1 MSELAGANHVTA
13 GPRACE
19 AGAGMSELAGRIV
32 TPDGVIEGTL
42 HLDGARIAAVTPGP
56 IDTDAP
62 WFVPGFVDMHCHGG
76 GGHTFTTGDAAAVR
90 AGAAFHAGHG
100 TTTLLA
106 SLVSS
111 PFSVMLD
118 ATKAYAPL
126 VAEGV
131 IGGIHF
137 EGPYLSEACC
147 GAQNPA
153 FLRDPSIDELTR
165 LIDVADGGIR
175 MMTIAPERAGA
186 LEAIAFLAAQG
197 VIAAVGHTDAT
208 YAQVLDAI
216 TAGASVGTHVFNGM
230 RPPHH
235 RAPGPVYAL
244 LGAPGIVCEFV
255 ADGVHMADE
264 TLSFATGVVG
274 NSRAALITDAI
285 TATGMPDGAYELGG
299 QAVSVASGVARLTT
313 TDGTQG
319 AIAGS
324 TLTMDAAF
332 RRAARVT
339 GSIVDASRAAST
351 TPAETL
357 GFTDRG
363 ALAPGLRA
371 DILQLD
377 GDLRVQSVIRGGER
391 L

>member
-1 MSELAGANHVTA
+1 MTETLV
-13 GPRACE
+13 
-19 AGAGMSELAGRIV
+19 GRIV
-32 TPDGVIEGTL
+32 TPEGVVEGTL
-42 HLDGARIAAVTPGP
+42 EIDGARITAVTPSP
-56 IDTDAP
+56 TAADAP

-76 GGHTFTTGDAAAVR
+76 GGHTFTTGDAEAVR

-111 PFSVMLD
+111 PFSVMHD
-118 ATKAYAPL
+118 ATRAYAPL
-126 VAEGV
+126 VTAGV
-131 IGGIHF
+131 IGGVHF

-153 FLRDPSIDELTR
+153 FLRDPSIDELTQLLQAGDR
-165 LIDVADGGIR
+165 SIR

-186 LEAIAFLAAQG
+186 LDAIAFLVEHG

-208 YAQVLDAI
+208 YGQVLAAV

-244 LGAPGIVCEFV
+244 LGSPGIVCEFV

-299 QAVSVASGVARLTT
+299 QGVTVAKGVARLAT
-313 TDGTQG
+313 TDGAPG

-339 GSIVDASRAAST
+339 CSIVDAARAAAT

-363 ALAPGLRA
+363 ALAAGLRA
-371 DILQLD
+371 DIVELD
-377 GDLRVQSVIRGGER
+377 ADLRVRSVIRGGVR